1 MINRN
6 ARGLPRLPQQIPA
19 ARYRR
24 TQGKWCGEGRLL
36 TDDDTLVILPLAH
49 LLGGYEGEGDCPG
62 LTADGRE
69 AYREV
74 CAAGVLGYRLHTY
87 RGLVAAACGAATAA
101 RIQQRHLALLA
112 HRQDL
117 GALLAMSELSV
128 RIGEVTPSTRLGEVT
143 TPVEMNVALAL
154 LLGYPGSPHYQVN
167 AGRRTEQGSEI
178 APDVDGLL
186 CVCLV
191 RARRELSRALSGL
204 FNPGEAGVAP
214 PRPDGLPSNDM
225 SMKYY
230 RLS

>member
-62 LTADGRE
+62 LTADERE

-87 RGLVAAACGAATAA
+87 RGLVAAAWGAATAA

-117 GALLAMSELSV
+117 GALLEMIEQSV
-128 RIGEVTPSTRLGEVT
+128 RIGEVTTATHLGEVT

-167 AGRRTEQGSEI
+167 PGRRTGQGSEI
-178 APDVDGLL
+178 APEIDRLL
-186 CVCLV
+186 CDCLV
-191 RARRELSRALSGL
+191 RARREMFGDFSGL
-204 FNPGEAGVAP
+204 FSSSD
-214 PRPDGLPSNDM
+214 DGYVESVRSIINM
-225 SMKYY
+225 QIC
-230 RLS
+230 

>member
-6 ARGLPRLPQQIPA
+6 ARGLPRLLQQIPA

-49 LLGGYEGEGDCPG
+49 LLGGYAGEGSCHG
-62 LTADGRE
+62 LTADGRG

-74 CAAGVLGYRLHTY
+74 FAAGVLGYRLHTY

-101 RIQQRHLALLA
+101 RIQQRHLALFA
-112 HRQDL
+112 HRPDL
-117 GALLAMSELSV
+117 GALLAMIEQSV
-128 RIGEVTPSTRLGEVT
+128 RIGEVTTATRLGEVT

-167 AGRRTEQGSEI
+167 AGRRMGQGGEI
-178 APDVDGLL
+178 AADVDVAL
-186 CVCLV
+186 CKCLSG
-191 RARRELSRALSGL
+191 AKANMISALSGL
-204 FNPGEAGVAP
+204 FSYGDDFQLTHKKSLQDAWTN
-214 PRPDGLPSNDM
+214 
-225 SMKYY
+225 
-230 RLS
+230 